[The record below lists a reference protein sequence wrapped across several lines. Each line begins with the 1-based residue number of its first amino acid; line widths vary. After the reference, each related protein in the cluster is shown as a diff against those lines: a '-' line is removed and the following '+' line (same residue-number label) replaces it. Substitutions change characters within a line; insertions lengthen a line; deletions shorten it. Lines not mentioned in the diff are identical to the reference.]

1 MNDGAYLAALNPEQL
16 EAVRHEGGPLLI
28 LAGAGSGKTRV
39 ITTKIA
45 WLVRERG
52 ISPESILAVTFTNKA
67 AKEMRD
73 RAALIEPACERA
85 VIRTFHSFGAW
96 FLRRNAAAVAA
107 SPSLKAYGL
116 EKLDRNF
123 VIYDDDD
130 QTTLLHGAFPQYSRS
145 ECSRMVQSIS
155 RAKDFGLEPDSP
167 DLSRVFSDP
176 VMRRIYAD
184 YESRLRATGNV
195 DFGDLIRLPAAI
207 LREDAA
213 LRRRSRQRFR
223 VILVDEYQ
231 DSNVAQFE
239 LLALLAGADP
249 GEKPAYLCVVGDD
262 DQSIYRFRG
271 AEVKNI
277 LSFPDRFPGTSI
289 VRLERNY
296 RSYQSILDVAGDV
309 VSHNAGRLGKELRAE
324 RTGGDKPKIAL
335 LEDQDDEVRYC
346 ARLCQ
351 ERKQQGRRWGDM
363 AILYRTNAQS
373 LGFEK
378 EFPRLGIPYRIVGAL
393 RFYDREEVKDILA
406 YLAVLLNGRDEVAF
420 KRVVNKPTRGVG
432 DTSVDAIV
440 AEALAHGGDLLEA
453 SEASADGLRGRAK
466 SGIREFLS
474 LMREFRGSLPDTN
487 TDDSGA
493 APAQIASGA
502 DTVSPAR
509 AVADGEAIRDA
520 RHGAK
525 SATPGEGSLAD
536 LVEGVVRQS
545 GLLEFH
551 RSQDEVAGTQK
562 AANLDELVNA
572 ASIYPRTAEGL
583 AEFLENIELDRSL
596 TQDSTD
602 ADAVTLITM
611 HNTKGLEFPIVM
623 VTGLEQGLFPRD
635 DDEEEEL
642 EEQRRLFYVA
652 ITRAKDELRLT
663 ACRYRRIHGR
673 LFETLPSRFLSEI
686 GAGKLAFAEGS
697 RPQGGGAA
705 SFALTGQAGYGG
717 SGYGTR
723 AAHSGGYGPSGGSG
737 PSVGM
742 GRGPGT
748 QGQKGKE
755 GETIWRAGQAV
766 YHEDYG
772 SGVIIQVK
780 PTPNSGPLVV
790 VRFETGKQ
798 AQFFPKFSTKLEAA
812 KE

>member
-1 MNDGAYLAALNPEQL
+1 MADPAAYLETLNPEQL
-16 EAVRHEGGPLLI
+16 EAVRHEGSPLLI

-52 ISPESILAVTFTNKA
+52 VAPESILAVTFTNKA
-67 AKEMRD
+67 AREMRD
-73 RAALIEPACERA
+73 RAASLEPSCERS

-96 FLRRNAAAVAA
+96 FLRRHAGTGAL
-107 SPSLKAYGL
+107 SW
-116 EKLDRNF
+116 LDRNF

-130 QTTLLHGAFPQYSRS
+130 QTTLLHGAFPHYSRS
-145 ECSRMVQSIS
+145 ECSKIVQSIS
-155 RAKDFGLEPDSP
+155 RAKDYGLEPDSP

-176 VMRRIYAD
+176 VLRRVYAT
-184 YESRLRATGNV
+184 YEEKLRGTRNL
-195 DFGDLIRLPAAI
+195 DFGDLIRLPATL

-213 LRRRSRQRFR
+213 VRRRTRQRFR

-239 LLALLAGADP
+239 LLSLLAGADP
-249 GEKPAYLCVVGDD
+249 GEKPPYLCVVGDD
-262 DQSIYRFRG
+262 DQSIYGFRG
-271 AEVKNI
+271 AEVQNI

-309 VSHNAGRLGKELRAE
+309 VAHNKGRLGKTLRAE
-324 RTGGDKPKIAL
+324 RGGGESPRIAL
-335 LEDQDDEVRYC
+335 LEDQDEEVRFC
-346 ARLCQ
+346 ARLCL
-351 ERKQQGRRWGDM
+351 EKRKAGKRWSDI

-378 EFPRLGIPYRIVGAL
+378 DFPRLGIPYRIVGAL
-393 RFYDREEVKDILA
+393 RFYEREEIKDSLA
-406 YLAVLLNGRDEVAF
+406 YLSVLLNGNDEVAF

-432 DTSVDAIV
+432 DTSVDRLV
-440 AEALAHGGDLLEA
+440 EAARDHGGDLIAA
-453 SEASADGLRGRAK
+453 SEAGAENLRGRAK
-466 SGIREFLS
+466 TGLRDFVS
-474 LMREFRGSLPDTN
+474 LVREFRGYMASLDATVPPPPGSEASTQASAQAAARAEDRDGALVTPQRRAGGGAF
-487 TDDSGA
+487 GA
-493 APAQIASGA
+493 AGGA
-502 DTVSPAR
+502 A
-509 AVADGEAIRDA
+509 E
-520 RHGAK
+520 GA
-525 SATPGEGSLAD
+525 GEGSLAD
-536 LVEGVVRQS
+536 IVERLVRQT
-545 GLLEFH
+545 GLLEYH

-572 ASIYPRTAEGL
+572 ASLYPRTSEGL
-583 AEFLENIELDRSL
+583 ADFLETIELDRSL
-596 TQDSTD
+596 TQEDSG

-611 HNTKGLEFPIVM
+611 HNTKGLEFPIVL

-635 DDEEEEL
+635 DDEGEEL

-652 ITRAKDELRLT
+652 ITRAKDELCLT

-686 GAGKLAFAEGS
+686 DKGRLEFVEGRRGLSGASSAAARGS
-697 RPQGGGAA
+697 YGGYGSAVAARGVGSGGGAA
-705 SFALTGQAGYGG
+705 GGAGSALP
-717 SGYGTR
+717 R
-723 AAHSGGYGPSGGSG
+723 HSNANEGPE
-737 PSVGM
+737 
-742 GRGPGT
+742 
-748 QGQKGKE
+748 K
-755 GETIWRAGQAV
+755 IWRAGQAV

-780 PTPNSGPLVV
+780 PTPSSGPLVV

-798 AQFFPKFSTKLEAA
+798 AQFFPKFSTKLEPV
-812 KE
+812 KG